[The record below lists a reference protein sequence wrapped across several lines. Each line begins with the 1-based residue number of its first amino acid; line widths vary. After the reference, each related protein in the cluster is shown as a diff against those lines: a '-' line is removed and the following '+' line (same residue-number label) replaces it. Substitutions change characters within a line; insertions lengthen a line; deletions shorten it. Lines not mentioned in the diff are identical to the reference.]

1 MAPAAGRCRMSACRT
16 VAFAV
21 AISFLVPGFIPC
33 SSSGSAEDDFVALVE
48 SVSAADMMTTVE
60 DLQAFGSREFHLE
73 SSREAAEYIYGRLVE
88 TGLAVEYQEFEL
100 DGINISNVVAIKEG
114 GDPGAGCFLFGAHYD
129 SENRLVD
136 SLSAAEN
143 ITAPGAD
150 DDASGVAAVIEL
162 ARLLSDVALRNTV
175 KFVAFAAEE
184 YGYDNSGGLKG
195 SHHFVASE
203 VEGNVSYEGTAI
215 LDMIGYRSGLENRA
229 VIVTEQPGDRMAEAT
244 VEAVGKYAIDLDV
257 VNIVEPRISYSDHS
271 SFWGAGYPSML
282 VIEELS
288 EESYI
293 PLNPYYHT
301 SNDVASSLSEEQMA
315 AVTQALLGGVLQ
327 LAVGEEGSGIS
338 SYVAIALASSACAV
352 AIAAFMILRKVRTER
367 R

>member
-1 MAPAAGRCRMSACRT
+1 MSAGRT
-16 VAFAV
+16 VALAV
-21 AISFLVPGFIPC
+21 AISFLVPGFVSC
-33 SSSGSAEDDFVALVE
+33 SSSGAAEDGFVALIE
-48 SVSAADMMTTVE
+48 SVSAADMMTTVG

-73 SSREAAEYIYGRLVE
+73 SSHEAAEYIYGRLVE

-100 DGINISNVVAIKEG
+100 DGINISNVVAVKEG
-114 GDPGAGCFLFGAHYD
+114 DDPDAGCFLFGAHYD

-215 LDMIGYRSGLENRA
+215 SATGPGWRTARSSSPSNRGTGWRRRPSRRSGSTRSTWTWRTSSSRGSATATTPRSGGRA
-229 VIVTEQPGDRMAEAT
+229 TR
-244 VEAVGKYAIDLDV
+244 
-257 VNIVEPRISYSDHS
+257 
-271 SFWGAGYPSML
+271 
-282 VIEELS
+282 
-288 EESYI
+288 
-293 PLNPYYHT
+293 
-301 SNDVASSLSEEQMA
+301 
-315 AVTQALLGGVLQ
+315 
-327 LAVGEEGSGIS
+327 
-338 SYVAIALASSACAV
+338 ACS
-352 AIAAFMILRKVRTER
+352 
-367 R
+367 

>member
-1 MAPAAGRCRMSACRT
+1 MPAGRS
-16 VAFAV
+16 VAFAL
-21 AISFLVPGFIPC
+21 AISFLVPGFIPF
-33 SSSGSAEDDFVALVE
+33 SSSGSAEDDFAALVE
-48 SVSAADMMTTVE
+48 SVSAADLMITVE
-60 DLQAFGSREFHLE
+60 DLEAFGSREFHLE

-136 SLSAAEN
+136 SLSEAEN

-162 ARLLSDVALRNTV
+162 ARLLSDVDLRNTV

-229 VIVTEQPGDRMAEAT
+229 VIVTKQVGDRMAEETAYA
-244 VEAVGKYAIDLDV
+244 VERYAIDLDIE
-257 VNIVEPRISYSDHS
+257 NMVEGRIDYSDHS

-288 EESYI
+288 EESDL

-301 SNDVASSLSEEQMA
+301 SSDVATSLSEGQMA

-327 LAVGEEGSGIS
+327 LAAGEEGSGIS

>member
-1 MAPAAGRCRMSACRT
+1 M
-16 VAFAV
+16 
-21 AISFLVPGFIPC
+21 
-33 SSSGSAEDDFVALVE
+33 
-48 SVSAADMMTTVE
+48 
-60 DLQAFGSREFHLE
+60 
-73 SSREAAEYIYGRLVE
+73 
-88 TGLAVEYQEFEL
+88 
-100 DGINISNVVAIKEG
+100 
-114 GDPGAGCFLFGAHYD
+114 
-129 SENRLVD
+129 
-136 SLSAAEN
+136 
-143 ITAPGAD
+143 
-150 DDASGVAAVIEL
+150 
-162 ARLLSDVALRNTV
+162 
-175 KFVAFAAEE
+175 
-184 YGYDNSGGLKG
+184 
-195 SHHFVASE
+195 
-203 VEGNVSYEGTAI
+203 VEG
-215 LDMIGYRSGLENRA
+215 R
-229 VIVTEQPGDRMAEAT
+229 
-244 VEAVGKYAIDLDV
+244 ID
-257 VNIVEPRISYSDHS
+257 YSDHS